1 MVRAVCTRS
10 VTHTRPNEFRV
21 VLVSRKIE
29 REKTGS
35 VHPISADGNGVA
47 HTDTRWTTDSD
58 QAVHLE
64 KMEEANRVSRARS
77 ARYGIDECR
86 RIRVSITME
95 AR

>member
-1 MVRAVCTRS
+1 MYVHLTVGEQYICARIREYTHNHRRAATLIHDNRVDVYSRVDGSRGMYTS

-47 HTDTRWTTDSD
+47 HTDT
-58 QAVHLE
+58 
-64 KMEEANRVSRARS
+64 
-77 ARYGIDECR
+77 
-86 RIRVSITME
+86 
-95 AR
+95 